1 MPARLRLF
9 LESSPRA
16 AVILIL
22 LAAQQAIAGMVSAGL
37 TVQGGF
43 TSGND
48 RRTFRLAKTTEK
60 MSRFVQGWQR
70 TKPLMSQ

>member
-1 MPARLRLF
+1 
-9 LESSPRA
+9 
-16 AVILIL
+16 L
-22 LAAQQAIAGMVSAGL
+22 LAAQQAIAGMVSTGL
-37 TVQGGF
+37 TVQGVF